1 MGMRHN
7 GNNKRFNL
15 IKINYG
21 LCAREQN
28 GFLSVVIEMRAHCAR
43 TTARSSTWS
52 RELKSKKCISHSGA
66 ERIFVLSIITWYR
79 IAQNE
84 RMPGSRNTHRA
95 ACIIHSLH
103 FS

>member
-1 MGMRHN
+1 MDYALA
-7 GNNKRFNL
+7 NKMVF
-15 IKINYG
+15 Y
-21 LCAREQN
+21 
-28 GFLSVVIEMRAHCAR
+28 LSSSKCVHTAH
-43 TTARSSTWS
+43 SSTGS
-52 RELKSKKCISHSGA
+52 REMNSKKCISHSGA
-66 ERIFVLSIITWYR
+66 ERIFVLSIINWYR